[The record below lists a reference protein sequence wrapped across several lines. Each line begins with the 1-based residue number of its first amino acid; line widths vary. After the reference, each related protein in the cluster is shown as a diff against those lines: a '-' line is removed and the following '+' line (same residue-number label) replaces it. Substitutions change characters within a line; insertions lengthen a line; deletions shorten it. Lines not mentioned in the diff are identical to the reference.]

1 MICAKTSRMTVLSLS
16 EHPLPVP
23 VHAHEQRLVVQ
34 QLRRPFDGVNLRD
47 FGRDYQTCHLKE
59 LLGGD
64 IPIADDPLR
73 VCRISKARIRV
84 RRLRRL
90 SVETI
95 DELVVLSGEDVV
107 QEAQA
112 DRPVVREP
120 GGLLTAPVGKLRIGV
135 GQHGADSPGDRPR
148 SFVRQLE
155 PSTAGQNP
163 VDPA

>member
-1 MICAKTSRMTVLSLS
+1 MCEDVSNDRLVLVQ
-16 EHPLPVP
+16 HPLPVP
-23 VHAHEQRLVVQ
+23 VHAHEQRFVVQ
-34 QLRRPFDGVNLRD
+34 QLRRPFDGVNLRY

-112 DRPVVREP
+112 DGPVVREP
-120 GGLLTAPVGKLRIGV
+120 GGLLTAPVGKLRIGI
-135 GQHGADSPGDRPR
+135 GQHGEMTLVIAFAR
-148 SFVRQLE
+148 SSGQLE
-155 PSTAGQNP
+155 PSTAGRNP
-163 VDPA
+163 VDPV